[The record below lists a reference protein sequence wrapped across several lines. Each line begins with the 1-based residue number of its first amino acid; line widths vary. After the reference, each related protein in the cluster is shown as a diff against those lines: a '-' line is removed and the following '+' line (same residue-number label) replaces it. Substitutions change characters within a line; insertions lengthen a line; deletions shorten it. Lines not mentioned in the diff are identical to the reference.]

1 MTWRLYRQDCL
12 DMLAELDDASADAC
26 VCDPPYG
33 LGKPPPIE
41 KVLAA
46 WLAGEKVEVKGGG
59 FMGAEW
65 DAFVPGPRYWREVAR
80 VLKPGGHAVVFAGQ
94 RTIDVMGIA
103 LRLAGL
109 EVRDL
114 LGWQYWSGFP
124 KSLDVSKAIDRAAGA
139 EREVVG
145 PRIRA
150 DGTYRNGAAEWAAA
164 MGYRGNVPQ
173 VRMDTAPATPDAKRW
188 EGWGTALK
196 PCIEP
201 ALLVRKPLS
210 GTVAASVLAHGTG
223 ALNIDGC
230 RYAFGDPA
238 WPGPQ
243 VTGGDWW
250 PANVY
255 ACPKAS
261 TAERERGCDGLPAIA
276 PTEVTGRKE
285 GSAGQAHARAG
296 MTGDRG
302 RRNIHPTVK
311 PVRLLRWLVRLVTPP
326 QGTVID
332 PFAGSGSCGVAA
344 VLEGVAYIGAELGE
358 RYQPIAEAR
367 IGHAARFPEQWLDTR
382 PGPPVTE
389 HEQERADIEAAG
401 QGDLFGSTA

>member
-1 MTWRLYRQDCL
+1 MTWRLHRGDCL
-12 DMLAELDDASADAC
+12 DMLAELDDASVDAC

-46 WLAGEKVEVKGGG
+46 WLAGERVEVKGGG

-124 KSLDVSKAIDRAAGA
+124 KSLN
-139 EREVVG
+139 G
-145 PRIRA
+145 PW
-150 DGTYRNGAAEWAAA
+150 G
-164 MGYRGNVPQ
+164 
-173 VRMDTAPATPDAKRW
+173 
-188 EGWGTALK
+188 GTALK

-201 ALLVRKPLS
+201 ALLVRKPLA
-210 GTVAASVLAHGTG
+210 GTVAGNVLAHGTG

-243 VTGGDWW
+243 DAVSAYLNGPGGNTFTVGGPPDGSRAAAWHPGAGRW

-255 ACPKAS
+255 VCPKAS
-261 TAERERGCDGLPAIA
+261 TAERERGCDALPTIA

-302 RRNIHPTVK
+302 RRNSHPTVK

-326 QGTVID
+326 GGTVID

-344 VLEGVAYIGAELGE
+344 TLEGFDYIGAELGE

-367 IGHAARFPEQWLDTR
+367 IAHAVAHPEQWLDTR
-382 PGPPVTE
+382 PGPRVTDD
-389 HEQERADIEAAG
+389 EQERADIEAAG
-401 QGDLFGSTA
+401 QCDLFGGAP